1 MTPQAGLS
9 FEQAPPILVPF
20 RFFLGAPLFAVLAA
34 MLMLWHGPTLFDSR
48 WLSPVLALTHLMT
61 LGFLGFAM
69 LGAMFQML
77 PVVAGAPVARPQ
89 AVSLGV
95 LALFV
100 PGVLALACGFLLGG
114 GGLMRAAT
122 VLLGGSF
129 ALFIAAALFSLRRA
143 AANPTSRG
151 MRFALLALAV
161 TATLGVILASNHG
174 WGWWIVNRVQF
185 TTFHLAWGL
194 LGWIGLLVVSV
205 SYQVVPMFQLTPAYP
220 KPLTAWLTAGL
231 FGLLLGWTL
240 VALTGAAS
248 LMTLTGTFLAL
259 GFVVYAVTTIRLQRQ
274 RRRKLSDVTLLFWRY
289 GMVSLPLALALWGAG
304 QVVPELNVWQG
315 YPFLLGILFI
325 GGFAVSV
332 VNGMLYKIAPFLI
345 WFHLQSQLTGIAKVP
360 NMKEILPEKPMRR
373 QMWLHFCAIPLLALS
388 TLQPWLIWPAAA
400 AFGASMLM
408 LEANLLFAFRIYRR
422 NIKLVS

>member
-9 FEQAPPILVPF
+9 FEQAPPILVPL
-20 RFFLGAPLFAVLAA
+20 RFFLAAPLFAFSAA
-34 MLMLWHGPTLFDSR
+34 LLMLWHGPSLFDSR
-48 WLSPVLALTHLMT
+48 WLPPALALTHLMT

-69 LGAMFQML
+69 LGALFQML

-89 AVSLGV
+89 EVSLGV
-95 LALFV
+95 LALLV
-100 PGVLALACGFLLGG
+100 PGVLALAGGFLLGAGQLMQAATFLLGG
-114 GGLMRAAT
+114 GF
-122 VLLGGSF
+122 V
-129 ALFIAAALFSLRRA
+129 LFISAAAYSLTRA
-143 AANPTSRG
+143 TSNPTSRG
-151 MRFALLALAV
+151 MRLALLALTIA
-161 TATLGVILASNHG
+161 ATLGVMLASNHG

-194 LGWIGLLVVSV
+194 LGWVGLLVVSV

-220 KPLTAWLTAGL
+220 KPLTGWLTSGL

-240 VALTGAAS
+240 ALLAGAAIHVV
-248 LMTLTGTFLAL
+248 LGGFLAL
-259 GFVVYAVTTIRLQRQ
+259 GFALYAVATLRLQRL
-274 RRRKLSDVTLLFWRY
+274 RRRKVSDVTLLFWRY
-289 GMVSLPLALALWGAG
+289 GMVSLPLALALWMAG
-304 QVVPELNVWQG
+304 QIVPELDVWPG
-315 YPFLLGILFI
+315 YPFLLGTLFI

-332 VNGMLYKIAPFLI
+332 VNGMLYKIVPFLI

-373 QMWLHFCAIPLLALS
+373 QMWLHFCAMPVLALS
-388 TLQPWLIWPAAA
+388 SLQPWLIWPAAA
-400 AFGASMLM
+400 VFAASMLL

>member
-20 RFFLGAPLFAVLAA
+20 RFFLAAPLFAVSAA
-34 MLMLWHGPTLFDSR
+34 LLMLWHGPSLFDSR
-48 WLSPVLALTHLMT
+48 WLPPVLALTHLMT

-69 LGAMFQML
+69 LGALFQML

-95 LALFV
+95 LALLL
-100 PGVLALACGFLLGG
+100 PGVLALACGFLLEAGWLTQAATFLLGG
-114 GGLMRAAT
+114 GFALFVSAAAFSLTRAAT
-122 VLLGGSF
+122 
-129 ALFIAAALFSLRRA
+129 
-143 AANPTSRG
+143 NPTSRG
-151 MRFALLALAV
+151 MRLALLALAV
-161 TATLGVILASNHG
+161 AATLGVVLASNHG

-194 LGWIGLLVVSV
+194 LGWVGLLVVSV

-220 KPLTAWLTAGL
+220 KPLTAWLVTVL
-231 FGLLLGWTL
+231 FGLLLCWTL
-240 VALTGAAS
+240 ATLAGAAIPAA
-248 LMTLTGTFLAL
+248 LAGGLLAL
-259 GFVVYAVTTIRLQRQ
+259 GFALYAVATMRLQRQ
-274 RRRKLSDVTLLFWRY
+274 RRRKVSDVTLLFWRY
-289 GMVSLPLALALWGAG
+289 GMVALPLALALWMAG
-304 QVVPELNVWQG
+304 QMLPELDVWPA

-332 VNGMLYKIAPFLI
+332 VNGMMYKIVPFLI

-373 QMWLHFCAIPLLALS
+373 QMWLHFCAMPLLALS
-388 TLQPWLIWPAAA
+388 CLQPWLIWPAAA
-400 AFGASMLM
+400 VFAASMLL